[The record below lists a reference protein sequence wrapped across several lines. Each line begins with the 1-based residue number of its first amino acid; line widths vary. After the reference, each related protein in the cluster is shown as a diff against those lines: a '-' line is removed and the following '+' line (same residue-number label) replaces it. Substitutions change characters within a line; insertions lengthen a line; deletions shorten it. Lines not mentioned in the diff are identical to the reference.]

1 MPQKVDEAGRDGPR
15 RRTPCLAGWL
25 PGAARGRAT
34 AARTR
39 AGAGDRA
46 VGRLRDDE
54 VVVRLRVSIDR
65 VAGAAGAGDRHSHLA
80 LARSDRKAGRA
91 AGAAGVRVGVRVAG
105 LHLADHVA
113 SVGLGRA
120 VLSLGALAE
129 EVRQSDRGQ
138 DADDQN
144 DDEKLDQSETG
155 LLGLNTCAELPQ
167 HVCPPWVVGS
177 FASPRRTPRNLG
189 LARLIGRR
197 SWFLSPNFRLACPP
211 VTRLPYA
218 DPERLPASAR
228 EALDAVPPLGVF
240 RMMANA

>member
-1 MPQKVDEAGRDGPR
+1 MARLAKYLALCGGLPASAG
-15 RRTPCLAGWL
+15 
-25 PGAARGRAT
+25 GRAAT
-34 AARTR
+34 ARTR

-46 VGRLRDDE
+46 VGQLLDEE
-54 VVVRLRVSIDR
+54 VVVRLRVGVNL
-65 VAGAAGAGDRHSHLA
+65 VAGAAGTGDRHGHLA
-80 LARSDRKAGRA
+80 LARSDREAGRA

-167 HVCPPWVVGS
+167 HVCPPWVLGS

-197 SWFLSPNFRLACPP
+197 SWRSE
-211 VTRLPYA
+211 
-218 DPERLPASAR
+218 ERGVAS
-228 EALDAVPPLGVF
+228 E
-240 RMMANA
+240 